1 MKIYINN
8 LNLDI
13 INEMSELF
21 KENLTKTDKYI
32 ELYTNEGL
40 YRIEDKA
47 IYLLDINDKE
57 IQIFEKYYNNFTLIV
72 DTSFFNKKNTSSIH
86 GETHLSFQII
96 EKYYKLDIFSHI
108 SLVIKYNLDKTK
120 LIPSDIYFE
129 SQKDI
134 NINDVFIKKE
144 IIEFLS
150 VLN

>member
-13 INEMSELF
+13 IDEISELF
-21 KENLTKTDKYI
+21 KENFIKTDNYI
-32 ELYTNEGL
+32 ELYTNEGV
-40 YRIEDKA
+40 YRIEDKS
-47 IYLLDINDKE
+47 IYFLDINDKD
-57 IQIFEKYYNNFTLIV
+57 IQQFEKYYNNFTLIV
-72 DTSFFNKKNTSSIH
+72 DMSFYNKKITSSIH
-86 GETHLSFQII
+86 GETHLSFQIT
-96 EKYYKLDIFSHI
+96 EKHYKLNNSSSV

-120 LIPSDIYFE
+120 LIPNDIYFE

-134 NINDVFIKKE
+134 NINDIFIKKE

>member
-8 LNLDI
+8 LNQDI
-13 INEMSELF
+13 INEISELF
-21 KENLTKTDKYI
+21 KENFTRTEKYI

-40 YRIEDKA
+40 YRVEDKA

-57 IQIFEKYYNNFTLIV
+57 IQIFKNYYNNFTLIV
-72 DTSFFNKKNTSSIH
+72 DTSFFNKINTSSIY
-86 GETHLSFQII
+86 GVTHQSFQIT
-96 EKYYKLDIFSHI
+96 ENYYKLDKNSSL
-108 SLVIKYNLDKTK
+108 SLVIKYNLDKTN
-120 LIPSDIYFE
+120 LIPNDIYFE

>member
-13 INEMSELF
+13 IDEISELF
-21 KENLTKTDKYI
+21 KENFIKTDNYI
-32 ELYTNEGL
+32 ELYTNESV
-40 YRIEDKA
+40 YRIEDKS
-47 IYLLDINDKE
+47 IYFLDINDKD
-57 IQIFEKYYNNFTLIV
+57 IQQFEKYYNNFTLIV
-72 DTSFFNKKNTSSIH
+72 DMSFYNKKITSSIH
-86 GETHLSFQII
+86 GETHLSFQIT
-96 EKYYKLDIFSHI
+96 EKHYKLNNYSSV

-120 LIPSDIYFE
+120 LIPNDIYFE

-134 NINDVFIKKE
+134 NINDIFIKKE

>member
-13 INEMSELF
+13 IDEISELF
-21 KENLTKTDKYI
+21 KENFIKTDNYI
-32 ELYTNEGL
+32 ELYTNEGV
-40 YRIEDKA
+40 YRIEDES
-47 IYLLDINDKE
+47 IYFLDINDKD
-57 IQIFEKYYNNFTLIV
+57 IQQFEKYYNNFTLIL
-72 DTSFFNKKNTSSIH
+72 DMSFYNKKITSSIH
-86 GETHLSFQII
+86 GETHLSFQIA
-96 EKYYKLDIFSHI
+96 EKHYKLNNSSSV

-129 SQKDI
+129 SEKDI
-134 NINDVFIKKE
+134 NINDIFIKKE

>member
-13 INEMSELF
+13 IDEISELF
-21 KENLTKTDKYI
+21 KENFIKTDNYI
-32 ELYTNEGL
+32 ELYTNEGV
-40 YRIEDKA
+40 YRIEDKS
-47 IYLLDINDKE
+47 IYFLDINDKD
-57 IQIFEKYYNNFTLIV
+57 IQQFEKYYNNFTLIV
-72 DTSFFNKKNTSSIH
+72 DMSFYNKKITSSIH
-86 GETHLSFQII
+86 GETHLSFQIT
-96 EKYYKLDIFSHI
+96 EKHYKLNNSSSV

-134 NINDVFIKKE
+134 NINDIFIKKE

>member
-13 INEMSELF
+13 INEISELF
-21 KENLTKTDKYI
+21 KENLTRTDNYI
-32 ELYTNEGL
+32 ELYTNEGI
-40 YRIEDKA
+40 YRIEDKI
-47 IYLLDINDKE
+47 IYILDVNDKD
-57 IQIFEKYYNNFTLIV
+57 IQKFEKYYNIFTLIV
-72 DTSFFNKKNTSSIH
+72 DMSFYNKKNTSSIQ
-86 GETHLSFQII
+86 GEIHQSFQIV
-96 EKYYKLDIFSHI
+96 EKYYKLDNSSSI

-134 NINDVFIKKE
+134 NINDIFIKKE

>member
-13 INEMSELF
+13 INEISELF
-21 KENLTKTDKYI
+21 KENLIKTDNYI

-40 YRIEDKA
+40 YYVQDKA

-72 DTSFFNKKNTSSIH
+72 DTSFFNKKNTSSIL
-86 GETHLSFQII
+86 GETHHSFQII
-96 EKYYKLDIFSHI
+96 EKYYKLNNSSSI
-108 SLVIKYNLDKTK
+108 SLVIKYNLDKLK
-120 LIPSDIYFE
+120 HIPNDIYFE
-129 SQKDI
+129 SNKDI

>member
-13 INEMSELF
+13 IDEISELF
-21 KENLTKTDKYI
+21 KENFIKTDNYI
-32 ELYTNEGL
+32 ELYTNEGV
-40 YRIEDKA
+40 YRIEDKS
-47 IYLLDINDKE
+47 IYFLDINDKD
-57 IQIFEKYYNNFTLIV
+57 IQQFEKYYNNFTLIV
-72 DTSFFNKKNTSSIH
+72 DMSFYNKKITSSIH
-86 GETHLSFQII
+86 GETHLSFQIT
-96 EKYYKLDIFSHI
+96 EKHYKLNNYSSV

-120 LIPSDIYFE
+120 LIPNDIYFE

-134 NINDVFIKKE
+134 NINDIFIKKE

>member
-13 INEMSELF
+13 IDEISELF
-21 KENLTKTDKYI
+21 KENFIKTDNYI
-32 ELYTNEGL
+32 ELYTNESV
-40 YRIEDKA
+40 YHIEDKS
-47 IYLLDINDKE
+47 IYFLDINDKD
-57 IQIFEKYYNNFTLIV
+57 IQQFEKYYNNFTLIV
-72 DTSFFNKKNTSSIH
+72 DMSFYNKKITSSIH
-86 GETHLSFQII
+86 GETHLSFQIT
-96 EKYYKLDIFSHI
+96 EKHYKLNNYSSV

-120 LIPSDIYFE
+120 LIPNDIYFE

-134 NINDVFIKKE
+134 NINDIFIKKE

>member
-13 INEMSELF
+13 IDEISELF
-21 KENLTKTDKYI
+21 KENFIKTDNYI
-32 ELYTNEGL
+32 ELYTNESV
-40 YRIEDKA
+40 YRIEDKS
-47 IYLLDINDKE
+47 IYFLDINDKD
-57 IQIFEKYYNNFTLIV
+57 IQQFEKYYNNFTLIV
-72 DTSFFNKKNTSSIH
+72 DMSFYNKKITSSIH
-86 GETHLSFQII
+86 GETHLSFQIT
-96 EKYYKLDIFSHI
+96 EKHYKLNNSSSV

-120 LIPSDIYFE
+120 LIPNDIYFE

-134 NINDVFIKKE
+134 NINDIFIKKE